1 MSHHLQA
8 IVFNILIIVI
18 RWLRKT
24 PKTKNFPE
32 KFLLPDLLPEV
43 HTRVNLKEGTVYKM
57 KEVTPQQFHDRFL
70 PYKNNVYYL
79 RLQGWEVAILHGL
92 ISLVADHPNIKAM
105 QGPTNQVIDHVRLW
119 CGGKFGLWGFTPEEV
134 EYLDEIRDGKDGET
148 SSQDNEQQLLDLW
161 TRVKSKVWQLDV
173 LDAQIFDWFKRNY
186 HIDVRLSDF
195 DLIIPPVHITLES
208 LERFL
213 KTLEHHA
220 EHR

>member
-1 MSHHLQA
+1 M
-8 IVFNILIIVI
+8 
-18 RWLRKT
+18 
-24 PKTKNFPE
+24 
-32 KFLLPDLLPEV
+32 
-43 HTRVNLKEGTVYKM
+43 YKM

-195 DLIIPPVHITLES
+195 DMIQPPSQVTLES
-208 LERFL
+208 LGHFL
-213 KTLEHHA
+213 KTLERHA
-220 EHR
+220 EHI

>member
-195 DLIIPPVHITLES
+195 DMIQPPSQVTLES
-208 LERFL
+208 LGHFL
-213 KTLEHHA
+213 KTLERHA
-220 EHR
+220 EHI

>member
-1 MSHHLQA
+1 M
-8 IVFNILIIVI
+8 
-18 RWLRKT
+18 
-24 PKTKNFPE
+24 
-32 KFLLPDLLPEV
+32 
-43 HTRVNLKEGTVYKM
+43 YKM

-119 CGGKFGLWGFTPEEV
+119 CSGKFGLWGFTPEEV

-161 TRVKSKVWQLDV
+161 TRIKSKVWQLDV

-195 DLIIPPVHITLES
+195 DLIQPPSQVTLES
-208 LERFL
+208 LGHFL
-213 KTLEHHA
+213 KTLERHA
-220 EHR
+220 EHI